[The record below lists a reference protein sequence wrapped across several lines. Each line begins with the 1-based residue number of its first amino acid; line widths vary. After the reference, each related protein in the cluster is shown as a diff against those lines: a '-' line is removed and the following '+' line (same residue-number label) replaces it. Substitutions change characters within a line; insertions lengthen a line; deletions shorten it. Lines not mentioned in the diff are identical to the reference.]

1 MPNINTILRQE
12 IARISRK
19 ETRALVTSIKSA
31 SAAHRRSIA
40 ALKRQIAEQQRA
52 IAQLRKGGARSAS
65 SEAAATDESPVR
77 FRAGG
82 VASHRKRLGLS
93 AEHFGQLVGVTGQTV
108 YNWEKGKR
116 PRPAQVRALAAIR
129 TIGRREALARLE
141 AMAPE
146 PKRGAKRAAKRRT
159 ATKKK

>member
-52 IAQLRKGGARSAS
+52 ITQLRKGGARAAS
-65 SEAAATDESPVR
+65 NEPSATDDSPVR

-93 AEHFGQLVGVTGQTV
+93 AEHFGRLVGVTGQTV

-116 PRPAQVRALAAIR
+116 PRPSQLRALAAIR
-129 TIGRREALARLE
+129 AIGRREALARLE
-141 AMAPE
+141 AAP
-146 PKRGAKRAAKRRT
+146 PKPKQRAKRAVKRRVS
-159 ATKKK
+159 ARKK